1 MFLLHAIKLQQIC
14 SILSATYI
22 KTAVRN
28 NGGFPPHG
36 AANPALL
43 LHAIMLQQIC
53 CGFTAAIKKTAAKML
68 QSFIILIRLPDLSA
82 LRRAVKS
89 KPREEVAGEQYGS
102 PI

>member
-1 MFLLHAIKLQQIC
+1 MAVFLPTERKA
-14 SILSATYI
+14 
-22 KTAVRN
+22 
-28 NGGFPPHG
+28 
-36 AANPALL
+36 ALL
-43 LHAIMLQQIC
+43 LHAIKLQQIC

-89 KPREEVAGEQYGS
+89 KPREEVAGKQYGS

>member
-1 MFLLHAIKLQQIC
+1 MAVFLPTERKAALLLHAIMLQQIC

-36 AANPALL
+36 AKSRSFIARDQAAADLLRLYRGYKKDRSEKCCSLL
-43 LHAIMLQQIC
+43 LY
-53 CGFTAAIKKTAAKML
+53 
-68 QSFIILIRLPDLSA
+68 S
-82 LRRAVKS
+82 
-89 KPREEVAGEQYGS
+89 YGS